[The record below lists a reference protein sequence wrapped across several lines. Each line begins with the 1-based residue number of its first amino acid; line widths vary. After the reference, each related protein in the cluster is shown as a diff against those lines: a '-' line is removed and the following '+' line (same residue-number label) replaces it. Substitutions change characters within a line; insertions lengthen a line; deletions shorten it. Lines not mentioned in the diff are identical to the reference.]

1 MPTDHYSLRII
12 VMGVA
17 GSGKSTLA
25 EGLSKALS
33 LPMKD
38 GDELHLPESIA
49 KMSAGIALEDAD
61 RWPWLDRIASYLA
74 GTDANQYRS
83 QGEPTQHRPKG
94 GSGAIVSCSA
104 LKRIYRDRIRQ
115 QAGPVVFLFL
125 DGSPELIRQRMQERK
140 GHYMQAGLLNS
151 QLQTLENPAAD
162 ENDVIT
168 LQIDQTVATLLAN
181 SMVKLDAYLDNL
193 RSHPEP

>member
-1 MPTDHYSLRII
+1 MPTDHFSLRII
-12 VMGVA
+12 VMGVS

-38 GDELHLPESIA
+38 GDELHLPESVA
-49 KMSAGIALEDAD
+49 KMSAGIALEDDD

-83 QGEPTQHRPKG
+83 QGDPTQHRPKG

-125 DGSPELIRQRMQERK
+125 NGSPELIRQRMQERK
-140 GHYMQAGLLNS
+140 GHYMQAGLLDS
-151 QLQTLENPAAD
+151 QLQTLEKPTP
-162 ENDVIT
+162 EETDVIT
-168 LQIDQTVATLLAN
+168 LQIDQAVPDILQQVLQSLKSSALNAL
-181 SMVKLDAYLDNL
+181 
-193 RSHPEP
+193 P